1 MITLRKGHQYNC
13 QILGQMAIAGRPWCD
28 FVIYTKK
35 GISVERIKFDS
46 DFWEKRL
53 LPKLTEFY
61 KKCFAPEIVSAL
73 GQPIRDLRNKDT
85 D

>member
-1 MITLRKGHQYNC
+1 MILSSTPRK
-13 QILGQMAIAGRPWCD
+13 
-28 FVIYTKK
+28 
-35 GISVERIKFDS
+35 

-61 KKCFAPEIVSAL
+61 KKCIAPEIVSPMHAL